1 MKMSPQGTLKEL
13 EKAQPSITGKY
24 VMLWEHSA
32 PRTALEACS
41 FVIVTVELAVLGCG
55 LAWDVAWEGI
65 VEGWLWFCAIFW
77 SGDLL
82 FPSPLGSTKTALCGR
97 QRRGEFRL
105 SQLPD
110 AVGCDPRGVRLDQC
124 SIEVQRK
131 CAGYERRPH
140 QKGHAA
146 LPGHRQT
153 PDTAAD

>member
-1 MKMSPQGTLKEL
+1 
-13 EKAQPSITGKY
+13 
-24 VMLWEHSA
+24 MLWEHSA
-32 PRTALEACS
+32 HRTALDMCRILILTEGLAMLAC
-41 FVIVTVELAVLGCG
+41 V
-55 LAWDVAWEGI
+55 LAWDVAWHGF

-124 SIEVQRK
+124 SLEVQHL
-131 CAGYERRPH
+131 CASYQRRPH
-140 QKGHAA
+140 HEGHAA
-146 LPGHRQT
+146 FSGQKQT